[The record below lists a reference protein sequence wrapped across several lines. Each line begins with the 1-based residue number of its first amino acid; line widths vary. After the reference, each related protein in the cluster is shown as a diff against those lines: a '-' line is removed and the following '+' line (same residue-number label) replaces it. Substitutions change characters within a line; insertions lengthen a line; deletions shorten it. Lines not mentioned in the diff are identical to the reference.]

1 VLASPLV
8 TQGFAGGWP
17 GLALEGLVITVAV
30 WAMWRNPR
38 VRALAIGFGCVAI
51 IANIIDIMNPGHP
64 AFRALLVFN
73 SAFFILTLVRVF
85 QRTVGAQTVTEDSL
99 YGAGSVYLLIG
110 LTWSFAY
117 YAAWGVSASAFATS
131 GGGSLKAWP
140 DFVYFSFTTLSTLGY
155 GDILPIAPAVRSMV
169 ILEVIVGVFF
179 VAVIISKLVSLYRF
193 R

>member
-1 VLASPLV
+1 LAAPLV
-8 TQGFAGGWP
+8 VHDFAGGLP
-17 GLALEGLVITVAV
+17 GLALEVVVIIIAV

-38 VRALAIGFGCVAI
+38 VRALAIAFGAFAI
-51 IANIIDIMNPGHP
+51 AADIADLINPGRP
-64 AFRALLVFN
+64 ALHALLAFN

-85 QRTVGAQTVTEDSL
+85 QRTVRAQTVTEDSL
-99 YGAGSVYLLIG
+99 YGAACVYLLIG
-110 LTWSFAY
+110 LTWSYAY
-117 YAAWGVSASAFATS
+117 YAAWGISASAFATTS
-131 GGGSLKAWP
+131 GAALKAWP

-155 GDILPIAPAVRSMV
+155 GDILPIARAVRSMV